1 MLVARVIKKPHPT
14 LWAQAEAI
22 FLTDRLERQ

>member
-1 MLVARVIKKPHPT
+1 MLVTRVIKKPHPT

-22 FLTDRLERQ
+22 FLTDRLER

>member
-22 FLTDRLERQ
+22 FLTDRLKR

>member
-1 MLVARVIKKPHPT
+1 MLVTRVVQKPHPT

-22 FLTDRLERQ
+22 FLTDRLER

>member
-1 MLVARVIKKPHPT
+1 MLMARIIKKPYPT

-22 FLTDRLERQ
+22 FLTDRLKR